1 MGKRNLILTNKPL
14 NSGGILLINKVNHTE
29 TGEQFIVEYLNR
41 GKFRIL
47 PKENNILYYE
57 EYISNPNTLSK
68 YKHFKGNMYSVLGTL
83 VDDNNNEFV
92 VYQALYD
99 DYKYYM
105 RPMEMFLSE
114 VDNVKYPNVKQK
126 YRFEYVKE

>member
-1 MGKRNLILTNKPL
+1 
-14 NSGGILLINKVNHTE
+14 
-29 TGEQFIVEYLNR
+29 
-41 GKFRIL
+41 
-47 PKENNILYYE
+47 
-57 EYISNPNTLSK
+57 
-68 YKHFKGNMYSVLGTL
+68 MYSVLGAL

-105 RPMEMFLSE
+105 RPMGMFLSE